1 MVYST
6 DSLVSTDVETKQII
20 KLADGKRIT
29 GLIIHLPLPSLPQI
43 RAFYGI
49 RYASLGGSEEA
60 QLVLSGSFH
69 SRRDKVNGTTYP
81 QASPHRFSH
90 SVASFFYE
98 SPQGVQSKT
107 VLAPVCP
114 QPILDSQMIDQE
126 CLNRVNFIYEKKR
139 PVIFFVHGGD
149 SFEYGTGNAYDLSV
163 LASFSGCICVTFNY
177 RLGIL
182 GFLALRDGQ
191 INGNFGLFDLQAA
204 ILWIRTN
211 IDRFGGD
218 PHHISLM
225 GYGHGAALVHLYS
238 LSKLAQGPG
247 GKGIKRI
254 ILLNGS
260 GLAPWATS
268 GLEQEVMQQ
277 LAKKLNIDEL
287 KPSDK
292 KTDNLIL
299 NGTDQLLAGTT
310 REHRAPQKY
319 LQPYTTEAPGVYAV
333 NPNKTVNKTTP
344 APRPTVSQ
352 QIARQL
358 RTLPLDKLLELQRN
372 LSTHH
377 CGTSLGPVFSRH
389 LFPRFLINKALP
401 STLEYV
407 SLYYSYDKPLPI
419 TATLF
424 TKADLL
430 VGVVGNAGIQIYRKS
445 QWYGSSLPKGL
456 PECAKYLF
464 TSDGHTVSE
473 LLQYFYGRQMD
484 YGRQTAREPDTKSV
498 MEDQIKEIITIL
510 TDGLYLAP
518 AFQTLQLHETLQRME
533 RVHEQPARR
542 YMSIFHQ
549 SPELRE
555 QSDFGSINKL
565 QEPEVVDD
573 LAYWFGAPLV
583 SPNRLDPFGSSYSK
597 EAISLSRRL
606 LSFLTNFVRNGNP
619 NDMNPLRTGNQDTSL
634 YWPEYTENA
643 KAYMSI
649 ESLPINKPMSGS
661 WNSDQRD
668 EEQFKIVFNKYTDRL
683 SVWSQLLPRISG
695 LPKKVKYRSITSKTN
710 STTASMD
717 QTNLCNTSAIT
728 VPAIEPW
735 NPAPRSIQSLTYF
748 FHLRDRQRSTADVG
762 LHGNAAIGVQSS
774 SLTDVDKSAETD
786 FVEDVESLESASE
799 QGSNFSHIQSSTEEV
814 TFSQPQGFHIQEHH
828 NVWHAE
834 PISSRQE
841 PQSSFS
847 PSFRSALLWIIAT
860 GLTLFLLNALVF
872 IGIYYQAQR
881 LQCNSIS
888 QHIDQGN
895 RSDPANKIT
904 IRNVSVMPIEPNAKS
919 HKPSGCYPLIGIQS
933 VDFTDE
939 QAMSTT
945 ATIPLCKARLPD
957 SSAGLVNM
965 AMVNSG
971 LTVGPTRPPTCQRP
985 GLEVRLWNQPKPDS
999 NVMVPGPFLPVHQMD
1014 PNPPRPYNFA
1024 QYGAY

>member
-1 MVYST
+1 MLYST

-29 GLIIHLPLPSLPQI
+29 GLIIHLPLPSLPQV

-49 RYASLGGSEEA
+49 RYASLGGSEGA
-60 QLVLSGSFH
+60 QRILSGSFH

-114 QPILDSQMIDQE
+114 QPMLDPQMIDHE
-126 CLNRVNFIYEKKR
+126 CLSTERDRLKRLKPFLNYQTEDCLTLNIYVPFPDRVNFVYEKKR
-139 PVIFFVHGGD
+139 PIIFFVHGGD

-163 LASFSGCICVTFNY
+163 LASFSGFICVTFNY

-182 GFLALRDGQ
+182 GFLSLRDGQ

-247 GKGIKRI
+247 GKGIKRL

-260 GLAPWATS
+260 GLTPWATS

-277 LAKKLNIDEL
+277 LARKLNIDEL
-287 KPSDK
+287 KPTEK
-292 KTDNLIL
+292 NTENLIM
-299 NGTDQLLAGTT
+299 NGTDQLLAGATS
-310 REHRAPQKY
+310 EHRDSLKY
-319 LQPYTTEAPGVYAV
+319 LEPYTTAAPGIFAV
-333 NPNKTVNKTTP
+333 SSNKTMNKTAPT
-344 APRPTVSQ
+344 PRPTVSQ

-358 RTLPLDKLLELQRN
+358 RTLSLDKILELQRN
-372 LSTHH
+372 LTTHH

-389 LFPRFLINKALP
+389 LFPRFLINKALTSSLGYISLP
-401 STLEYV
+401 S
-407 SLYYSYDKPLPI
+407 SYDKQLPI

-430 VGVVGNAGIQIYRKS
+430 VGVVSNAGIQIYRKS
-445 QWYGSSLPKGL
+445 QWYGSSLSKGL
-456 PECAKYLF
+456 PECARYLF
-464 TSDGHTVSE
+464 NSDGRAVSE
-473 LLQYFYGRQMD
+473 LLQYFYGRQ
-484 YGRQTAREPDTKSV
+484 TAREPHANTV
-498 MEDQIKEIITIL
+498 MEDQKKEIITIL

-533 RVHEQPARR
+533 RVNEQPARR

-549 SPELRE
+549 PSELRD
-555 QSDFGSINKL
+555 QNDFGSINKL
-565 QEPEVVDD
+565 QEPEAVDD
-573 LAYWFGAPLV
+573 LAYWYGAPLV

-597 EAISLSRRL
+597 DATGLSRRL

-619 NDMNPLRTGNQDTSL
+619 NDVNPLRTGNQNTSL

-649 ESLPINKPMSGS
+649 APLPINKPLSGS

-668 EEQFKIVFNKYTDRL
+668 EEQFKIIFSKHTDRL

-695 LPKKVKYRSITSKTN
+695 LPKRVKYRSITSKPN
-710 STTASMD
+710 STTASME

-728 VPAIEPW
+728 VPVIEPW
-735 NPAPRSIQSLTYF
+735 NPAPGSIQSLTYF
-748 FHLRDRQRSTADVG
+748 FHLRDRQRSKADLG
-762 LHGNAAIGVQSS
+762 LHGNAATNVQSS
-774 SLTDVDKSAETD
+774 SLSDLDTNFEAD
-786 FVEDVESLESASE
+786 FVEDIESLDLASE
-799 QGSNFSHIQSSTEEV
+799 QGSNFSHIQISTEGI
-814 TFSQPQGFHIQEHH
+814 TISQPQELHVQEHQ
-828 NVWHAE
+828 NVWHAK

-841 PQSSFS
+841 PHSSFS

-888 QHIDQGN
+888 QHTDQGN
-895 RSDPANKIT
+895 RSYPANKIT
-904 IRNVSVMPIEPNAKS
+904 IRNVSVMPLEPNTKS
-919 HKPSGCYPLIGIQS
+919 HKPSGCYPRAS
-933 VDFTDE
+933 HRE
-939 QAMSTT
+939 
-945 ATIPLCKARLPD
+945 KRRL
-957 SSAGLVNM
+957 VQQC
-965 AMVNSG
+965 SG
-971 LTVGPTRPPTCQRP
+971 NDRRP
-985 GLEVRLWNQPKPDS
+985 GKFSVFCGS
-999 NVMVPGPFLPVHQMD
+999 HVP
-1014 PNPPRPYNFA
+1014 
-1024 QYGAY
+1024 